1 MRELGR
7 RLAVAGVGIPFTVMI
22 LYLGGWY
29 LTVVIGICAL
39 LATRELYALAAAQG
53 VRPFFW
59 IGVPGSLGMVLL
71 AGWGRS
77 YQVAAPWELGLVF
90 GALLLCSAL
99 SIGRRWPEGRP
110 VAAVSVTILGIL
122 LGGGTLSFAVFLR
135 HFFDL
140 PGSDGS
146 AAALPG
152 AFLVAFPMAVAWL
165 GDTGAYF
172 VGSLYGKRKLIP
184 SVSPGKTVEG
194 GLAGLACA
202 VLVGGI
208 MGWFFLDFHSQNGL
222 SALLGAGLGLVMG
235 VGAQLGDLAESVM
248 KREAGVKDSGDFF
261 PGHGGMLD
269 RFDALFFT
277 VPMAFFLVNLL
288 LLRP

>member
-1 MRELGR
+1 
-7 RLAVAGVGIPFTVMI
+7 
-22 LYLGGWY
+22 
-29 LTVVIGICAL
+29 
-39 LATRELYALAAAQG
+39 
-53 VRPFFW
+53 
-59 IGVPGSLGMVLL
+59 
-71 AGWGRS
+71 
-77 YQVAAPWELGLVF
+77 
-90 GALLLCSAL
+90 
-99 SIGRRWPEGRP
+99 
-110 VAAVSVTILGIL
+110 
-122 LGGGTLSFAVFLR
+122 
-135 HFFDL
+135 
-140 PGSDGS
+140 
-146 AAALPG
+146 
-152 AFLVAFPMAVAWL
+152 MAVAWL

-222 SALLGAGLGLVMG
+222 SALLGAGQGLVMG
-235 VGAQLGDLAESVM
+235 FGAQLGDLAESVM